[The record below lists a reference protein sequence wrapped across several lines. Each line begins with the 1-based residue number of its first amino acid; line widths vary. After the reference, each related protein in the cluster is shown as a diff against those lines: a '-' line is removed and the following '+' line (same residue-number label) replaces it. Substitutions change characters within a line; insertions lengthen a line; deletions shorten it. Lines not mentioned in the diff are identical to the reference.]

1 MAAVGC
7 WRAPHHRR
15 LTRTFLVACLAAAAI
30 CGAPADALAQDAH
43 AQDAH
48 AHDAHVHADGF
59 GTVSFPISCAA
70 TAHKPFE
77 SAVAKLHS
85 FAPAADEFTA
95 IAKADRSCAIAWW
108 GAAMSVRGNPLAG
121 MLDAAALRR
130 GRAFLRLAK
139 AARAKTEREQAF
151 IDALDVYYRDYGS
164 GRHPA
169 RTRAYE
175 AAMERLS
182 RAYPDDPEASAF
194 YALAILEAV
203 DLTDKT
209 YARQLKAATILEDL
223 WARYPDHPGPA
234 HYIIHAYDYAP
245 IAERG
250 LPAARRYAS
259 IAHAS
264 VHARHMPSHIFT
276 MLGLWQESIAAN
288 EAAAQLIVATSPQAA
303 AAEPAA
309 IDVLNLHGLDFMVY
323 ARLQLAQD
331 KRVADALRIL
341 RRSAK
346 PFVLAEARYALER
359 GDWSAAAAL
368 PRDSGWS
375 VLDALARF
383 ARALGL
389 ARMGG
394 RVAAART
401 EARALHAMREP
412 IRRSESDYW
421 AGQVDVY
428 TRAADAWIALAA
440 SRPAQAQALMREA
453 AELDDAREKHIDLE
467 NKLVPMRELYGELL
481 LELGQPAEALAAFE
495 ASLKAS
501 PNRFRSYLGAARA
514 AKALDRPDAARQWYA
529 KIQEL
534 TATADTIRPEML
546 EARAFLD
553 PARPAERGS
562 APAAPQ

>member
-1 MAAVGC
+1 
-7 WRAPHHRR
+7 
-15 LTRTFLVACLAAAAI
+15 
-30 CGAPADALAQDAH
+30 
-43 AQDAH
+43 
-48 AHDAHVHADGF
+48 
-59 GTVSFPISCAA
+59 
-70 TAHKPFE
+70 
-77 SAVAKLHS
+77 
-85 FAPAADEFTA
+85 
-95 IAKADRSCAIAWW
+95 
-108 GAAMSVRGNPLAG
+108 
-121 MLDAAALRR
+121 
-130 GRAFLRLAK
+130 
-139 AARAKTEREQAF
+139 
-151 IDALDVYYRDYGS
+151 
-164 GRHPA
+164 
-169 RTRAYE
+169 
-175 AAMERLS
+175 
-182 RAYPDDPEASAF
+182 
-194 YALAILEAV
+194 
-203 DLTDKT
+203 
-209 YARQLKAATILEDL
+209 
-223 WARYPDHPGPA
+223 
-234 HYIIHAYDYAP
+234 
-245 IAERG
+245 
-250 LPAARRYAS
+250 
-259 IAHAS
+259 
-264 VHARHMPSHIFT
+264 

-309 IDVLNLHGLDFMVY
+309 IDVLNLHGFDFMVY

-401 EARALHAMREP
+401 EARALSALREP

-534 TATADTIRPEML
+534 TATADTIRPEMM
-546 EARAFLD
+546 EVRAFLD
-553 PARPAERGS
+553 PARPAERGYS
-562 APAAPQ
+562 PTAPQ